1 MTHTKVF
8 DETGERVVEI
18 QEDGEIVWT
27 EDDSVRRDKISDQ
40 SKKDLI
46 QDIENGDLEAYAR
59 KTFEILTGETI
70 KEAKQ

>member
-1 MTHTKVF
+1 MVSKIF
-8 DETGERVVEI
+8 DKTGQRIVEI
-18 QEDGEIVWT
+18 QEDGETVWT

-40 SKKDLI
+40 SKQELI
-46 QDIENGDLEAYAR
+46 KDIENGDLEAYAR